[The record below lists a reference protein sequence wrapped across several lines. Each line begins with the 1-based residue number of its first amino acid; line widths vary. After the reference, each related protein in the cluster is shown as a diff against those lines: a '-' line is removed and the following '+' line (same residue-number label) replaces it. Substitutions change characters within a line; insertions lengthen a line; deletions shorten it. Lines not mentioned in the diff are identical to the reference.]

1 MGIVVNKAS
10 CLPKITVRQY
20 VKGRALKQQKRSR
33 RRKLRNINPR
43 GRT

>member
-1 MGIVVNKAS
+1 MSIVVNKAS

-20 VKGRALKQQKRSR
+20 VKGRALKQRKRSS
-33 RRKLRNINPR
+33 RRKPRKINPK